1 MAGPSRTTPTGP
13 SLFDAPDLGERS
25 AAAGAPLAVR
35 MRPRELGELLG
46 QADLLAPGSPLRRL
60 IEGSGASS
68 IILWGPPG
76 TGKTTIASLV
86 SRASGRHFVELSAVT
101 AGVKDV
107 RAAIDTARMSAQP
120 TVLFIDEVHRF
131 TRTQQ
136 DALLPGVENGWVTL
150 VAATTENPSFSV
162 VGPLLSRSL
171 LLTLG
176 PLGDEEVGTLL
187 DRAVA
192 DERGLGGR
200 VALTA
205 QARADLVRFAG
216 GDARRALTYLEAASS
231 GVGSAAS
238 AEDPATVT
246 EQDVATAVQRALVRY
261 DRQGDQHYDVIS
273 AFIKS
278 VRGSDVD
285 AALHY
290 LARMIEAGEDP
301 RFIARRLVILA
312 SEDIGLADPSALGVA
327 SAAMTA
333 AASIG
338 LPEAR
343 LPLAQATIHL
353 ALAPKSNAVIRA
365 IDAAQADVRAGRIGA
380 VPAHLRDGHFAGAA
394 QPGRCRLPVPAR
406 RSQRGPGPAVRA
418 RRGPW
423 PALLRAHRPRSR
435 GPDRRR
441 AGPAAGGPHPLR
453 RPPGPR
459 ALIAPLA
466 PALRRREARRGVDH
480 GCWSH
485 GQVVPGAGLP
495 GSPDWRV
502 RGW

>member
-1 MAGPSRTTPTGP
+1 
-13 SLFDAPDLGERS
+13 
-25 AAAGAPLAVR
+25 

-46 QADLLAPGSPLRRL
+46 QGDLVAPGSPLRRL

-86 SRASGRHFVELSAVT
+86 SRASGRRFVELSAVT

-107 RAAIDTARMSAQP
+107 RAAIDTARMSGVP

-162 VGPLLSRSL
+162 VSPLLSRSL
-171 LLTLG
+171 LLTLRS
-176 PLGDEEVGTLL
+176 LTDAEVASLL

-192 DERGLGGR
+192 DERGLAGR
-200 VALTA
+200 VVLTED
-205 QARADLVRFAG
+205 ARADLVRYAG
-216 GDARRALTYLEAASS
+216 GDARRALTYLEAAAEGVAGGPS
-231 GVGSAAS
+231 GPEGSDTVPDVTAEQVGI
-238 AEDPATVT
+238 
-246 EQDVATAVQRALVRY
+246 AVQRALVRY
-261 DRQGDQHYDVIS
+261 DRTGDQHYDVIS

-312 SEDIGLADPSALGVA
+312 SEDIGLADPGALSVA
-327 SAAMTA
+327 TAALTSAAQ
-333 AASIG
+333 IG

-365 IDAAQADVRAGRIGA
+365 IDAAQADIRAGRVGQ
-380 VPAHLRDGHFAGAA
+380 VPAHLRDGHYPNAA
-394 QPGRCRLPVPAR
+394 
-406 RSQRGPGPAVRA
+406 
-418 RRGPW
+418 
-423 PALLRAHRPRSR
+423 ALGVTGYDYPH
-435 GPDRRR
+435 DH
-441 AGPAAGGPHPLR
+441 AAGVVAQQYAPEAVAGR
-453 RPPGPR
+453 RYYEPGGHG
-459 ALIAPLA
+459 A
-466 PALRRREARRGVDH
+466 EARLAEVLARLRQALDAH
-480 GCWSH
+480 A
-485 GQVVPGAGLP
+485 QDA
-495 GSPDWRV
+495 GSPGD
-502 RGW
+502 G

>member
-1 MAGPSRTTPTGP
+1 MGHGAYHGRVPGPSRTTPSGP
-13 SLFDAPDLGERS
+13 SLFDTPGLSDRS
-25 AAAGAPLAVR
+25 VDAAAPLAVR
-35 MRPRELGELLG
+35 MRPRELAELVG
-46 QADLLAPGSPLRRL
+46 QGDLVAPGSPLRRL
-60 IEGSGASS
+60 IDGSGASS

-86 SRASGRHFVELSAVT
+86 SGAAGRRFVELSAVT

-107 RAAIDTARMSAQP
+107 RAAIDTARMSGVP

-162 VGPLLSRSL
+162 VSPLLSRSL
-171 LLTLG
+171 LLTLS
-176 PLGDEEVGTLL
+176 PLTDDQVGELL
-187 DRAVA
+187 DRAVV
-192 DERGLGGR
+192 DPRGLAGR
-200 VALTA
+200 VRLSAG
-205 QARADLVRFAG
+205 ARTDLIRYSG
-216 GDARRALTYLEAASS
+216 GDARRALTYLEAAAE
-231 GVGSAAS
+231 GVAEAGPDDADQVAGEPPEIS
-238 AEDPATVT
+238 AEHVG
-246 EQDVATAVQRALVRY
+246 VAVQRALVRY
-261 DRQGDQHYDVIS
+261 DRTGDQHYDVIS

-327 SAAMTA
+327 TAAMTSSA
-333 AASIG
+333 QIG

-365 IDAAQADVRAGRIGA
+365 IEAAQADVRAGRVGT
-380 VPAHLRDGHFAGAA
+380 VPAHLRDGHYPNAAAVGVVGYRYPHDDPTGVLPQQYAPDVVVGRRYYEPGGHGA
-394 QPGRCRLPVPAR
+394 
-406 RSQRGPGPAVRA
+406 
-418 RRGPW
+418 
-423 PALLRAHRPRSR
+423 
-435 GPDRRR
+435 
-441 AGPAAGGPHPLR
+441 
-453 RPPGPR
+453 
-459 ALIAPLA
+459 
-466 PALRRREARRGVDH
+466 EARLGEVL
-480 GCWSH
+480 
-485 GQVVPGAGLP
+485 A
-495 GSPDWRV
+495 RV
-502 RGW
+502 RDALGRGTP